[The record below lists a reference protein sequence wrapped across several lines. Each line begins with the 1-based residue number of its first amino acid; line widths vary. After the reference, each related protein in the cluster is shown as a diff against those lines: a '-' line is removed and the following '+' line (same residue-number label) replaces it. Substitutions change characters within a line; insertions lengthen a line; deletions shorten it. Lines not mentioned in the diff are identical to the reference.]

1 MRRPAVL
8 VALLAFLVPVVVAAA
23 QGSQALRLV
32 KVASGFESPV
42 LVTPAPGETN
52 RLYVVDQNG
61 LIYVLDHGKRR
72 AKPFLDVRSLVTAGG
87 EQGLLGLAFHPKYAR
102 NRLFYVA
109 YTSAAG
115 YNTVARFR
123 SNGTSAIPSS
133 RTTLLSV
140 KDPYGN
146 HNGGN
151 LVFGPDGKLY
161 TSIGD
166 GGSGGDPENRA
177 QNMSSRFGKLLRLDV
192 SRAGAPWAIAGLGLR
207 NPWRFSFDRTTGD
220 LWIGDVGQSSV
231 EEVDVVPRGTTGL
244 LNFGW
249 DVYEGSQSY
258 EDKPLG
264 PGTLVQPIFE
274 YSHDSGC
281 SITGGF
287 VYRGRLIPAVAG
299 RYFFGDYCSGT
310 VWSLKLVNGKA
321 SDVRTEGFRLPNL
334 TSFGQGPA
342 GELYLVSG
350 TGQIYRLAG

>member
-1 MRRPAVL
+1 MRRLAVL
-8 VALLAFLVPVVVAAA
+8 GALLVLLVPVVAAA
-23 QGSQALRLV
+23 QKQALRLV

-42 LVTPAPGETN
+42 LLTAAPGETN
-52 RLYVVDQNG
+52 RLYVVGQNG

-109 YTSAAG
+109 YTSADG

-140 KDPYGN
+140 KDPYAN

-151 LVFGPDGKLY
+151 LAFGPDGKLY

-166 GGSGGDPENRA
+166 GGSGGDPEDRA

-192 SRAGAPWAIAGLGLR
+192 SRPGAQWAIAGLGLR
-207 NPWRFSFDRTTGD
+207 NPWRFSFDRATGD
-220 LWIGDVGQSSV
+220 LWIGDVGQNSV

-249 DVYEGSQSY
+249 NVYEGSKSY

-264 PGTLVQPIFE
+264 PGKLVQPVFE
-274 YSHDSGC
+274 YSHDNGGC

-287 VYRGRLIPAVAG
+287 VYRGRLIPPVSG
-299 RYFFGDYCSGT
+299 RYFFGDYCSG
-310 VWSLKLVNGKA
+310 VIWSLALVNGKA
-321 SDVRTEGFRLPNL
+321 DDVRVEGFRVPGL

-342 GELYLVSG
+342 GELYLVSAD
-350 TGQIYRLAG
+350 GQIYRLAG